1 MNDGNPAIEVL
12 TVTEVAT
19 YLRVSETTV
28 WRWCTTGKLPAFRI
42 GRGWRIRKS
51 DLEHYIHLSLLNSE
65 ERLEMHSTD
74 IDSTRRI
81 DA

>member
-12 TVTEVAT
+12 TVAEVAT

-42 GRGWRIRKS
+42 GRGWRVQRS
-51 DLEHYIHLSLLNSE
+51 DLDLQIAVQKSKNHDELPEHS
-65 ERLEMHSTD
+65 
-74 IDSTRRI
+74 
-81 DA
+81 